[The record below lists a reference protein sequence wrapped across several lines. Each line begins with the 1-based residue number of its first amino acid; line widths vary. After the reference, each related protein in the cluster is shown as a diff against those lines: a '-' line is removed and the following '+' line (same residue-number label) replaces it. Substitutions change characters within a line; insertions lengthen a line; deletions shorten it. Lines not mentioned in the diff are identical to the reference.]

1 MMGNETC
8 IRSILCA
15 LNLFSA
21 FFCIHKITRFNF
33 HSAGKMANT
42 GKKMKRWEAGW
53 GGEGRMRKTQRERE
67 ERRRRRRKKEER
79 RARQWTQPKTRYDP
93 ACIQFNMP
101 DFNLDIYLC
110 IIFRQWTR
118 SKKKP
123 KLNVSRRER
132 KLNAWI
138 EKRLPSGNDV
148 ERWEEK
154 KYSGRAYELWCSK
167 SIESQI

>member
-1 MMGNETC
+1 MGNETC

-21 FFCIHKITRFNF
+21 FFCIHKIARFNF
-33 HSAGKMANT
+33 HCAGKDGEHWEENEKIGGWLRGRT
-42 GKKMKRWEAGW
+42 ENEEDTKRVRN
-53 GGEGRMRKTQRERE
+53 GEGE
-67 ERRRRRRKKEER
+67 EESEKEEE
-79 RARQWTQPKTRYDP
+79 QPKTRYDP

-118 SKKKP
+118 SEREKTP
-123 KLNVSRRER
+123 KLKLSKRVRENWMHELKNAYRVATMSRDE
-132 KLNAWI
+132 
-138 EKRLPSGNDV
+138 EK
-148 ERWEEK
+148 K
-154 KYSGRAYELWCSK
+154 KYSGTAYELWCSK